1 VRQAAGAVR
10 WVEIIQ
16 AMSADN
22 VTHIFECGPGRVLSG
37 LTKRIAPDVE
47 SAAINDAESLRDALA
62 LSARS

>member
-1 VRQAAGAVR
+1 
-10 WVEIIQ
+10 VEIIQ
-16 AMSADN
+16 AMIADN

-47 SAAINDAESLRDALA
+47 SAAINDAESLREALA